1 MFGTTSTFDE
11 NDYTTTIDRS
21 DPSFKRKQAEADR
34 IAREIERSTSTN
46 AHIREERGQALENDG
61 DDEEDKYSG
70 VRRSERNFPPLNSGT
85 PNAYTPPARRPPT
98 GQATVRGAP
107 VDPAIISAQ
116 VARPDGTRAAVP
128 KAPAKTGEVLNQQ
141 INKTSETA
149 AAAQAGQ
156 GSKETASTEGSLH
169 PSEVSNKP
177 EKSRSIA
184 NSVSPNRNAS
194 QENPT
199 ENVENKLLDQ
209 FKQFASL
216 EKLKF
221 QNQRRAQASQDRTA
235 KLNDL
240 LRFSQS
246 FKLKTPIPN
255 DLVGILAKDPVKQE
269 QIIEKAKKE
278 VEETKS
284 AAVSPT
290 KPSEPKAL
298 RAVPAPKF
306 DPSTIPAPLPAFGR
320 GRGGVPSNA
329 PRTDR
334 PSQQQANFAGRG
346 MSNQFQQRSNGASQ
360 DRKSAMPHT
369 VPTPIPIYEGTRL
382 PPTGPAAD
390 QSGLSSPHRSSVH
403 TPTSAVSTKFNVKA
417 MEFRPNANAPAFN
430 PTAPS
435 NAPSSPSS
443 VQRTRSISRAAS
455 PSAFFG
461 SRKPKPAAERPSIE
475 DNFNP
480 IKKMKSDT
488 EKKEAEESKKLFPM
502 NGGIPY
508 AFTTGPRWDVMP
520 ENGEKA
526 YNQAFE
532 KQATPAIS
540 PVQSRSSSTT
550 HIPYQNQVP
559 QHLQNGQQ
567 SHPQISTPH
576 RTPSYMQGPHY
587 PNHGDERMQMPAGS
601 PQVYPSPHVTPGQ
614 MVYPSPM
621 AHPVQMAYG
630 QQPYFGAQTNQG
642 PMQMRQYQGTPQFM
656 HTQHG
661 QLAAPLMV
669 QQQSSGPYMAIS
681 QSYNSQMQMYSPS
694 PSHAYPQ
701 QNGYPSPGRGAP
713 MMMHQ
718 NSQQG
723 HHSQQVMYGVPGQG
737 GQMMYQQQGSQ
748 MRGYPP
754 PQGNYASSP
763 HQHHGFPQRAM
774 SNGYGQMPKM
784 MPPQPMQ
791 GNQGLPPTGPAQ
803 HGGYASVEGAGE
815 EGK

>member
-11 NDYTTTIDRS
+11 NDYTTTIDRN
-21 DPSFKRKQAEADR
+21 DPSFRRKQVEADR

-46 AHIREERGQALENDG
+46 THMREERGQALENDG
-61 DDEEDKYSG
+61 EDEEDKYSG
-70 VRRSERNFPPLNSGT
+70 VRRSERNFPPLNSGA

-98 GQATVRGAP
+98 GQVTVRGAP

-116 VARPDGTRAAVP
+116 IARPDGTRAAVP
-128 KAPAKTGEVLNQQ
+128 KAQAKAGEVTSHQA
-141 INKTSETA
+141 NKLSETA
-149 AAAQAGQ
+149 AFAQAGQ
-156 GSKETASTEGSLH
+156 SSKNTMSAKGGLEPNEA
-169 PSEVSNKP
+169 SNKS
-177 EKSRSIA
+177 EKSRSIN
-184 NSVSPNRNAS
+184 NSVSPNRNSS

-199 ENVENKLLDQ
+199 ENVESKLLDH
-209 FKQFASL
+209 FKQFATS

-221 QNQRRAQASQDRTA
+221 QNQRRAQATQDRQS

-240 LRFSQS
+240 MRFSQS

-255 DLVGILAKDPVKQE
+255 DLVGILAKDPAKQE
-269 QIIEKAKKE
+269 LIIEKAKKE
-278 VEETKS
+278 VEEIKS
-284 AAVSPT
+284 AVASPAR
-290 KPSEPKAL
+290 PSEPKAL
-298 RAVPAPKF
+298 RGVPAPKF

-320 GRGGVPSNA
+320 GRGVVPPNA
-329 PRTDR
+329 GRSER
-334 PSQQQANFAGRG
+334 PGQQQNNFAGRG
-346 MSNQFQQRSNGASQ
+346 MSSQFQQRTNGVPQ
-360 DRKSAMPHT
+360 DRKSGMPHT
-369 VPTPIPIYEGTRL
+369 VPAPIPIYEGVRL

-390 QSGLSSPHRSSVH
+390 QSGIASPHRSSVH

-430 PTAPS
+430 PSAPS

-461 SRKPKPAAERPSIE
+461 SRKPKSTAERPSIE

-480 IKKMKSDT
+480 IKRMKSET
-488 EKKEAEESKKLFPM
+488 QKKEVEESKKLFPT
-502 NGGIPY
+502 NGGIPF
-508 AFTTGPRWDVMP
+508 AFVTGPRWDVMP
-520 ENGEKA
+520 ANGERT
-526 YNQAFE
+526 YNMVFE

-540 PVQSRSSSTT
+540 PLQSRSNSTQ
-550 HIPYQNQVP
+550 HIPYQNQAP

-567 SHPQISTPH
+567 NHSQLSTPH
-576 RTPSYMQGPHY
+576 RTPSHMHPSHY
-587 PNHGDERMQMPAGS
+587 PHHGDERMQMPAGS
-601 PQVYPSPHVTPGQ
+601 PQVYHSPHVTPGQ

-621 AHPVQMAYG
+621 INPAQIAYG
-630 QQPYFGAQTNQG
+630 QQPYFGAQSNQG

-661 QLAAPLMV
+661 QLAAPVMV
-669 QQQSSGPYMAIS
+669 QQQSSGPYMAIP
-681 QSYNSQMQMYSPS
+681 QNYNPQMPMYSSS
-694 PSHAYPQ
+694 PSHAFPQ

-723 HHSQQVMYGVPGQG
+723 HHGQQMMYPIPGQG
-737 GQMMYQQQGSQ
+737 GQVMYQQQNAQ

-754 PQGNYASSP
+754 QQGPYASSP
-763 HQHHGFPQRAM
+763 HQHHGFQPRAM

-791 GNQGLPPTGPAQ
+791 GNQGIPPTGPAQ
-803 HGGYASVEGAGE
+803 HGGYAEGAGE